1 MPSPSDEPGQ
11 AISHDARAFAE
22 TESRPPAVWDGEPV
36 VSYTQNVEDVR
47 LWRVFGKLD
56 GGFYVDV
63 GAGDPTNGSV
73 TRLFS
78 DHGWSGINIE
88 PGPAFDALAEARPRD
103 VNIRGVVGASEGPV
117 QFFLTFPD
125 LGMSTRDPSYHA
137 HVPHAIDRIEEITVP
152 SYRLE
157 RILREHAAERVIHF
171 LKVDVEGSEG
181 EVLGSSEWDV
191 YRPIVVV
198 VEAISPWSVTPTY
211 ERWEHILTDAGYE
224 FAAFDGV
231 NRFYVEGDHTDLI
244 PTLAYPISALDRF
257 VATSRIETRHADEEA
272 QSAANEAERL
282 RREVSR
288 LEGEVERLRGYEGAV
303 EAVLRSTTWR
313 AGRFLVSLGSPVVAV
328 ARAAGLQRMRAPKKP
343 PTPQEAFDEAVAE
356 GAGWYFARGSITG
369 SARGRRP
376 DALERLAASFGP
388 PGTEADDAR
397 VAGIAAELEQLDW
410 AGDQSLLEK
419 RLSWEQRQ
427 AVVETDAVVQ
437 LIRRLADESEPR
449 LENATGASSSAVVID
464 TRCLQDSRF
473 SIRGVGLHARSVF
486 AAVRAAVGARTIVL
500 LTTPELPELDRALL
514 EPGDRIAATPY
525 AVRDLAVDLFVQLS
539 PMTAISGPAVPFLLT
554 PSCSTVSV
562 VYDFIPSTYPA
573 AYLRS
578 AADALAN
585 RARLEVLRR
594 YDLLLPISSST
605 AAECSQLLGPTV
617 RTVVTGIGNPLEEV
631 QGSRLVARPPFVL
644 VPGGGDPR
652 KNVAV
657 AIAALAQHRTAGG
670 PALRAVVTGVLT
682 GAQADGLRELAHRL
696 GLPSESLELR
706 GAVSEGELVALYR
719 TAEVVVVGSI
729 AEGFSIP
736 VAEAILQGTP
746 VVASDIAAHR
756 ELIGVGP
763 WLAQESSVDGFAQ
776 AITVALR
783 ERDSFAARQ
792 LDALGDTATPAAV
805 RGRLTAA
812 LESLLEDGQ
821 RRSATIARSARPRL
835 AVVSPFPPQRSG
847 VADYTARTFAQVAK
861 YADVHVY
868 TAETPGQSPEFQYR
882 SLSAEPYLDGR
893 FDSVINIVGNSHFHF
908 AVMDLMASYGGAC
921 IAHDNRMIEAYL
933 YDRGAPWTAKLVSR
947 GSKSLNDDDLDAVLA
962 DLDRA
967 PSIGYDIVARQASPL
982 VVHGRALAERI
993 RTETGVAPAV
1003 VPFVP
1008 YNVPRRP
1015 ITEAERAQARHDL
1028 GLSDEVLH
1036 LATFGILDRRTKGVD
1051 LVVGACAWLR
1061 SWGTE
1066 AHLHLVG
1073 DGPAGERRAL
1083 TELAEEIGVDGHV
1096 TQHGHVSRANL
1107 ESHLLGVDVA
1117 VQLRT
1122 SAILSLSGAF
1132 ADCIAFGVPT
1142 VATEDLAE
1150 EMDAPSYVARM
1161 GAETSALLVAEAV
1174 ESLRTRRAER
1184 ATSIEA
1190 ERRDYLDRRS
1200 TDTYARNL
1208 LAALGLRPA

>member
-11 AISHDARAFAE
+11 AISQDARAFSK
-22 TESRPPAVWDGEPV
+22 TVSRPPAVWDGEPV

-47 LWRVFGKLD
+47 LWRAFGKLD
-56 GGFYVDV
+56 GGFFVDV

-88 PGPAFDALAEARPRD
+88 PGPAFDALAGARPRD
-103 VNIRGVVGASEGPV
+103 VNIRGVVGASERPV

-137 HVPHAIDRIEEITVP
+137 HVPEAVERIEEITVP

-157 RILREHAAERVIHF
+157 TILREHATDRVIHF
-171 LKVDVEGSEG
+171 LKVDVEGGEA
-181 EVLGSSEWDV
+181 EVLESSDWDV

-198 VEAISPWSVTPTY
+198 VEAISPWSVTPTH
-211 ERWEHILTDAGYE
+211 EAWEHILADAGYE

-257 VATSRIETRHADEEA
+257 VSTSRLEKRHADEEA
-272 QSAANEAERL
+272 QSQEKETEHL
-282 RREVSR
+282 RREVNR
-288 LEGEVERLRGYEGAV
+288 LEGEVERLRAYEGAV

-313 AGRFLVSLGSPVVAV
+313 TGRFVVSLGSPFVAV
-328 ARAAGLQRMRAPKKP
+328 GRAARLRRIRPPKKP
-343 PTPQEAFDEAVAE
+343 PTPQQAYDEAVAE
-356 GAGWYFARGSITG
+356 GAGWYFARGSTAG
-369 SARGRRP
+369 TAAGRTADP
-376 DALERLAASFGP
+376 LELLAASFGP
-388 PGTEADDAR
+388 PGTEIDDAR
-397 VAGIAAELEQLDW
+397 AAVIAAELEQLDW
-410 AGDQSLLEK
+410 AGEQSLLEK

-427 AVVETDAVVQ
+427 AVVEADAVVQ
-437 LIRRLADESEPR
+437 LVRRLADQTEPR
-449 LENATGASSSAVVID
+449 PPDATEAGSSAVVVD
-464 TRCLQDSRF
+464 TRCLQDPRF
-473 SIRGVGLHARSVF
+473 KVRGVGLHARGVL
-486 AAVRAAVGARTIVL
+486 AAVRAVAGARTIVL
-500 LTTPELPELDRALL
+500 LTTPELPDLDRALL
-514 EPGDRIAATPY
+514 EPSDQIVATPY
-525 AVRDLAVDLFVQLS
+525 AVQDLAIDLFVQLS
-539 PMTAISGPAVPFLLT
+539 PMTATAGPAVPFLLA
-554 PSCSTVSV
+554 PSCSTASV

-573 AYLRS
+573 SYLHS
-578 AADALAN
+578 STDALAN
-585 RARLEVLRR
+585 RVRLEVLER
-594 YDLLLPISSST
+594 YDLLLPISSAT
-605 AAECSQLLGPTV
+605 AAEWDDWLGPGA
-617 RTVVTGIGNPLEEV
+617 RRVVTGIANPLEEA
-631 QGSRLVARPPFVL
+631 QGSRLVPRPPFVL

-657 AIAALAQHRTAGG
+657 AIAALAQHRNEGG

-682 GAQADGLRELAHRL
+682 GAQANGLRELAHRL
-696 GLPSESLELR
+696 GQPPESLELR

-719 TAEVVVVGSI
+719 SAEVVVVGSI

-756 ELIGVGP
+756 ELVGAGP
-763 WLAQESSVDGFAQ
+763 WLAPESSIDGFAE
-776 AITVALR
+776 AIRVALR
-783 ERDSFAARQ
+783 ERDDIAARQ
-792 LDALGDTATPAAV
+792 LEALGDTATPAAV

-812 LESLLEDGQ
+812 LASLLEDGQ
-821 RRSATIARSARPRL
+821 RRSATIARPARPRL
-835 AVVSPFPPQRSG
+835 ALVSPFPPQRSG
-847 VADYTARTFAQVAK
+847 VADYTARTFAQVAT

-868 TAETPGQSPEFQYR
+868 TAETPGQSREFQCH

-933 YDRGAPWTAKLVSR
+933 YDRGATWTAKFVSR
-947 GSKSLNDDDLDAVLA
+947 GSRSFTVDDLDAVLA

-967 PSIGYDIVARQASPL
+967 PSIGYDMVARQASPL
-982 VVHGRALAERI
+982 IVHGRALADRI
-993 RTETGVAPAV
+993 RSETGVAPVV

-1008 YNVPRRP
+1008 YNVPRRN
-1015 ITEAERAQARHDL
+1015 ITDDERAQARHDL
-1028 GLSDEVLH
+1028 GLADDVLH

-1051 LVVGACAWLR
+1051 LIVGACAWLR
-1061 SWGTE
+1061 SWGVE

-1083 TELAEEIGVDGHV
+1083 AELADEIGVDRHV
-1096 TQHGHVSRANL
+1096 TQHGHVSRAML
-1107 ESHLLGVDVA
+1107 ESYLLGVDVA

-1122 SAILSLSGAF
+1122 SAMLSLSGAF
-1132 ADCIAFGVPT
+1132 ADCVAFGVPT

-1150 EMDAPSYVARM
+1150 EMDAPSYVART
-1161 GAETSALLVAEAV
+1161 GPETSALLVAEAV
-1174 ESLRTRRAER
+1174 EGLRTWRAER
-1184 ATSIEA
+1184 ATEIEA
-1190 ERRDYLDRRS
+1190 ERSVYLDRRS
-1200 TDTYARNL
+1200 ADTYARNL
-1208 LAALGLRPA
+1208 LAALGLGPA